1 MLQKLIYIN
10 MDVCEYSYAEMSQTQ
25 TPHVFINL
33 QGLICQ
39 THREVE
45 WNCGHSREGM
55 TEDKARS
62 GGGYQDI
69 EEGFALVFIAQQ
81 NNYYVCN
88 LRQMQKELE
97 RGMKV
102 SSIRT
107 NASYPNDREDRQL
120 GSGGARARL

>member
-1 MLQKLIYIN
+1 
-10 MDVCEYSYAEMSQTQ
+10 MDVCEYYYAEMSQTQ

-62 GGGYQDI
+62 DGGYQDI

-81 NNYYVCN
+81 NNYYVC
-88 LRQMQKELE
+88 QSTIDVE
-97 RGMKV
+97 RTRKGHESFQHK
-102 SSIRT
+102 
-107 NASYPNDREDRQL
+107 NKCFLP
-120 GSGGARARL
+120 